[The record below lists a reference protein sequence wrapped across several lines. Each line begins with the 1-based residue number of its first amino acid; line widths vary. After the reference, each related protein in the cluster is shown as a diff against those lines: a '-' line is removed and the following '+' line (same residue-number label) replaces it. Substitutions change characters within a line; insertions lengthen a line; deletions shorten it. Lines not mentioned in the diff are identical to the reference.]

1 MAKVFDAALS
11 KGCEPNKSAEQYCI
25 NVLYTLDNRLNI
37 MVKNVN
43 NTKPNYIRILLLTFL
58 AKNNTEL
65 NKVTTANTN
74 IQNFSAK
81 TGCTENKQNR
91 NLNYPEI

>member
-43 NTKPNYIRILLLTFL
+43 NTKPKLYSDFTFDL
-58 AKNNTEL
+58 
-65 NKVTTANTN
+65 
-74 IQNFSAK
+74 FS
-81 TGCTENKQNR
+81 
-91 NLNYPEI
+91 